1 MSIAQRPSKTDVVT
15 EFRRAQI
22 LDAARDHFAQH
33 GVGDTTVDDIARAAG
48 VAKGTVYLYY
58 RSKDEILRQ
67 LLDLDLAELRDET
80 LPTIT
85 GPGDLGTRLLR
96 YVSAMLGFFE
106 RKREFID
113 HCQLEL
119 SPDARKQIRVTLSQ
133 LYREQMDAWDVVLQ
147 AASASGSAAPRANHA
162 AAGIVS
168 LARGLALQRLAGM
181 ASEPLDVAAAWASEL
196 IWKGLAAR

>member
-1 MSIAQRPSKTDVVT
+1 MSSLPRPSKADVVS

-22 LDAARDHFAQH
+22 LDAARNQFAQL
-33 GVGDTTVDDIARAAG
+33 GVGDTTVDHIARAAG

-80 LPTIT
+80 VPAISA
-85 GPGDLGTRLLR
+85 PGALDARLRR
-96 YVSAMLGFFE
+96 YVSAMLGFFD

-119 SPDARKQIRVTLSQ
+119 SPEARKQIRVTLSE
-133 LYREQMDAWDVVLQ
+133 LYRQQMDAWD
-147 AASASGSAAPRANHA
+147 AALGEAAADGSAAPGASAA

-168 LARGLALQRLAGM
+168 LARGLALQRLAS
-181 ASEPLDVAAAWASEL
+181 AVNEPVDVAAASASEL

>member
-1 MSIAQRPSKTDVVT
+1 M
-15 EFRRAQI
+15 
-22 LDAARDHFAQH
+22 AARRINENLWEAHKRQSIQDAVVRVMCREGVSAVTMERVAQE
-33 GVGDTTVDDIARAAG
+33 VGI
-48 VAKGTVYLYY
+48 AKGTVYLYY

-80 LPTIT
+80 VPAIAA
-85 GPGDLGTRLLR
+85 PGELDARLRR
-96 YVSAMLGFFE
+96 YVSAMLAFFD

-133 LYREQMDAWDVVLQ
+133 LYREQMDAWD
-147 AASASGSAAPRANHA
+147 AALREAVADGSAAPGASGA

-168 LARGLALQRLAGM
+168 LARGLALQRLAGPVN
-181 ASEPLDVAAAWASEL
+181 EPVDVAAASASEL

>member
-1 MSIAQRPSKTDVVT
+1 
-15 EFRRAQI
+15 
-22 LDAARDHFAQH
+22 
-33 GVGDTTVDDIARAAG
+33 VGDTTVDHIARAAG

-80 LPTIT
+80 VPAIAA
-85 GPGDLGTRLLR
+85 PGELDARLRR
-96 YVSAMLGFFE
+96 YVSAMLAFFD

-133 LYREQMDAWDVVLQ
+133 LYREQMDAWD
-147 AASASGSAAPRANHA
+147 AALREAVADGSAAPGTSGA

-168 LARGLALQRLAGM
+168 LARGLALQRLAGPVN
-181 ASEPLDVAAAWASEL
+181 EPVDVAAAGASEL